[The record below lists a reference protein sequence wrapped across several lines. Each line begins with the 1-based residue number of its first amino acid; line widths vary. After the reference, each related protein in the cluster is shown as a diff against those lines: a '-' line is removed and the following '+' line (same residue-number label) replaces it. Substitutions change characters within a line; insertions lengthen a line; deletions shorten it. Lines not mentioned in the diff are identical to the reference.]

1 MVLGVILGAVFGAVI
16 GYIVGWIVE
25 LFPGFNSSLVSGLQA
40 FGLNVASMPGGIKAL
55 LTALGFILG
64 LLAGIIHMFSRKRY

>member
-16 GYIVGWIVE
+16 GYVVGWVVE
-25 LFPGFNSSLVSGLQA
+25 LFPGFNSALANGLQA
-40 FGLNVASMPGGIKAL
+40 FGLNVAAIPGGIKAV

-64 LLAGIIHMFSRKRY
+64 LLGGILHMFTKKH